1 MFVFSLV
8 AVSLWANAL
17 DYLFLKILH
26 LDQTRGCRECKNS
39 FYLRFNIFKFWRYN
53 YVWNMC
59 LAVFCEVISVWTA
72 EDKIL
77 LGNWYEANKT
87 FTYTCMLMGGVYVCP
102 CTGPCTKVQRSLQPA
117 VLSAVKCSM
126 TEAIWAVTSRYTVT
140 ARNTDVRIVR
150 KDSINGSRTTCIC
163 VYIQVRYIC
172 ISFTKEYLNLSWKL
186 SYISEE
192 CQKQF
197 VYLLENLQTLTP
209 PPQEA
214 RIDSSKNKF
223 FKISTEL
230 ITSAMLICRETNV
243 S

>member
-1 MFVFSLV
+1 
-8 AVSLWANAL
+8 
-17 DYLFLKILH
+17 
-26 LDQTRGCRECKNS
+26 
-39 FYLRFNIFKFWRYN
+39 
-53 YVWNMC
+53 
-59 LAVFCEVISVWTA
+59 
-72 EDKIL
+72 
-77 LGNWYEANKT
+77 
-87 FTYTCMLMGGVYVCP
+87 MLMGGVYVCP

-172 ISFTKEYLNLSWKL
+172 ISFTKEYLNLSCKL

-209 PPQEA
+209 PPRRQE
-214 RIDSSKNKF
+214 
-223 FKISTEL
+223 STLLKTSFLKYLQNWLLAVCWFVAKQTCRNMLYDWAGNTSEFQCEKCCVSCIHWYFIETICIRQLVIEIFSL
-230 ITSAMLICRETNV
+230 ITLIIRNL
-243 S
+243 